1 MESSLPGVGLTTA
14 VSEIPPAPGL
24 RDMTAERKYSDS
36 EVALILRR
44 AIEMQQDPAVRGEG
58 LRLQEVRDIAREI
71 GVDPELVTAAA
82 NQLPAAGRGH
92 LARFLGGTFTHD
104 IRLVHEPAL
113 SPDQLQGL
121 VMAIRSAMEHQGRTR
136 EVMGSLEWTTVGEV
150 SQVAVTATPHEGGTT
165 IHVIADR
172 TGSAILTTVGS
183 VGLGVFA
190 AAITGAIFEPGVAGG
205 VAVMGTGLA
214 AGALLARTIWQR
226 TTRGFQRKLA
236 RLNGAIRQRPEG

>member
-1 MESSLPGVGLTTA
+1 MTT
-14 VSEIPPAPGL
+14 
-24 RDMTAERKYSDS
+24 ERRYSDS

-58 LRLQEVRDIAREI
+58 LRLQELRDIAREI
-71 GVDPELVTAAA
+71 GLDPELVAAAA
-82 NQLPAAGRGH
+82 NQLPATGQGH

-104 IRLVHEPAL
+104 IRQVHEPAL

-150 SQVAVTATPHEGGTT
+150 SQVAVTATPHEGRTT
-165 IHVIADR
+165 IHILADR
-172 TGSAILTTVGS
+172 TGSAVLTVGGS
-183 VGLGVFA
+183 IGLGLFA
-190 AAITGAIFEPGVAGG
+190 AAITGAIFQPDLAVGL
-205 VAVMGTGLA
+205 AVMGAGA
-214 AGALLARTIWQR
+214 AGGLILARTIWQR

-236 RLNGAIRQRPEG
+236 RLNEAIRRRPDV

>member
-1 MESSLPGVGLTTA
+1 
-14 VSEIPPAPGL
+14 
-24 RDMTAERKYSDS
+24 MTAERKYSDS

-58 LRLQEVRDIAREI
+58 LRLQELRDIAREI

-82 NQLPAAGRGH
+82 NQLPAAGQGH

-104 IRLVHEPAL
+104 IRLVHEPVL

-121 VMAIRSAMEHQGRTR
+121 IMAIRSAMEHQGRTR

-150 SQVAVTATPHEGGTT
+150 SQVAVTATPNEGGTT

-183 VGLGVFA
+183 LGLGVFA
-190 AAITGAIFEPGVAGG
+190 AAITGAILEPGLAGG
-205 VAVMGTGLA
+205 LAVMGAGLA
-214 AGALLARTIWQR
+214 GGGIMARAIWQR

-236 RLNGAIRQRPEG
+236 RLDQAIRADRAIRGQP

>member
-1 MESSLPGVGLTTA
+1 MTT
-14 VSEIPPAPGL
+14 
-24 RDMTAERKYSDS
+24 ERKYSDS

-58 LRLQEVRDIAREI
+58 LRLRELRDIAREI
-71 GVDPELVTAAA
+71 GVDPELVTVAA
-82 NQLPAAGRGH
+82 NQLPSAGQGA

-104 IRLVHEPAL
+104 IRLVRQPAL
-113 SPDQLQGL
+113 SPDQLQGMI
-121 VMAIRSAMEHQGRTR
+121 MAIRSAMEHQGKTG

-150 SQVAVTATPHEGGTT
+150 SQVAVTATSHEGGTT

-190 AAITGAIFEPGVAGG
+190 AAITGAILEPGVTGG
-205 VAVMGTGLA
+205 MAVMGAGLA
-214 AGALLARTIWQR
+214 GGAMLSRSIWQR
-226 TTRGFQRKLA
+226 TSRGFRRKLA
-236 RLNGAIRQRPEG
+236 RLDEAIQRAMEG